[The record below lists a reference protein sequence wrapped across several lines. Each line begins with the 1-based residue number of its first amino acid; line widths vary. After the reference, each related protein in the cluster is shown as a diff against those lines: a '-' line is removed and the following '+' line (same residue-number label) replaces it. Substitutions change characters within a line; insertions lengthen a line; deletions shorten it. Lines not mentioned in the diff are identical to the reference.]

1 MLKLFENK
9 LLSAGMARVDRVAAA
24 WFYALFLAWNVTE
37 MQEHWSQPSPA
48 SFLFLYVDFLDIIT
62 VGIGLTFAVERHR
75 WLERAAAAV
84 LSFNIVSQLA
94 LQLAHSASTN
104 TDLPIETLYSS
115 LFFSTYFLLRSLGLS
130 VRIAQERELNERSP
144 KYTGE
149 K

>member
-9 LLSAGMARVDRVAAA
+9 LLSAGMARIDRVAAA

-37 MQEHWSQPSPA
+37 MQEHWNQPPPA
-48 SFLFLYVDFLDIIT
+48 SFLFLYVDCINIIT

-75 WLERAAAAV
+75 WLERVAAVV
-84 LSFNIVSQLA
+84 LSFNIMSQLA
-94 LQLAHSASTN
+94 LQAAHSASTN

-130 VRIAQERELNERSP
+130 VRIAQARELNERSP